1 MLFAVESLDLQ
12 EELRVIEASLEPT
25 LRRIVIPAE
34 IRISHPI
41 NTRGFYHVN
50 PNYLWLFAFLSEVEF
65 ELSEQVERIYCVL
78 NSNVIVALLENAF
91 SWGNKRNPRRPILVD
106 FHVGRTGVLVRIQDD
121 GPGFAYRHVVG
132 KYHDQDFGDCGEFE
146 NTGYGLRIMDR
157 TPMSVIYEGKGDT
170 VYIIDYFREGAVPH
184 FSLPGQQAL
193 HKVGSA
199 Q

>member
-12 EELRVIEASLEPT
+12 EELRAIEASLEPT

-50 PNYLWLFAFLSEVEF
+50 PNYYWLFAFLSEVES
-65 ELSEQVERIYCVL
+65 ELSEHRERIYCIL

-91 SWGNKRNPRRPILVD
+91 SWGNRRDPRRPILVE
-106 FHVGRTGVLVRIQDD
+106 FYVGRTGVLVRIQDD
-121 GPGFAYRHVVG
+121 GPGFEYRHVVG

-157 TPMSVIYEGKGDT
+157 SSLNVIYEGKGDT
-170 VYIIDYFREGAVPH
+170 VYIIDYFKEGAAPR
-184 FSLPGQQAL
+184 FLLQEQQAL